1 MYAGYHIDACIQMG
15 GTFIMD
21 KCPYCGAETRQG
33 DNFCLNCG
41 NRLLSATPSPL
52 DQQAGI
58 SEATVATPEDWN
70 APAPSAASTN
80 EAWGA
85 NNSASGEAWGTNNS
99 TSGEAWGANSSAPAE
114 AWGVDNSA
122 SSGASWG
129 AADNVAS
136 TAAASV
142 ESLPTIRES
151 AGAGAT
157 AQATIEKIEEP
168 GYLTL
173 RSDSGEMLQEYPLD
187 KTEVV
192 IGRAPNSEILLSKD
206 KLTSRRHATVHYEN
220 GQYLLQD
227 EHSANG
233 TFVNAQQLDEDTPY
247 LLQDGDHVGIGEHEL
262 VFRASSVKHAA
273 VEDLP
278 TIAVPYE
285 SAQPATVYHAP
296 DDAPVAISPSV
307 DYSTSSVEPKAYDE
321 LVDYGQVE
329 PQASPVAEVAPVE
342 PAPVSSYEQQSGS
355 GASEPAPVAADAGT
369 PADGSTPVEGNITLN
384 RFSAIA
390 VPPLPDMTSLMAALS
405 SLDGQ
410 IMSLQGQFNATQD
423 ALKRHDT
430 EIGQTAGQL
439 RTSIR
444 RISERMETTIADV
457 ARSREA
463 LAWAELLQLMEDVMN
478 NPRDIEYVTKL
489 ARKARELNKVFQI
502 HQNVLNT
509 MAECNNQLR
518 SLIGEEK

>member
-1 MYAGYHIDACIQMG
+1 LHFCYNGQKFYVYAQYHIDACIQMG

-21 KCPYCGAETRQG
+21 KCPYCGADTRPG

-41 NRLLSATPSPL
+41 NRLLPATPSPS

-58 SEATVATPEDWN
+58 GEATVATPEDWN
-70 APAPSAASTN
+70 ASALNAAPAGSVS
-80 EAWGA
+80 WGA
-85 NNSASGEAWGTNNS
+85 DQAAAPAAEAPTML
-99 TSGEAWGANSSAPAE
+99 ESAPA
-114 AWGVDNSA
+114 V
-122 SSGASWG
+122 
-129 AADNVAS
+129 
-136 TAAASV
+136 
-142 ESLPTIRES
+142 
-151 AGAGAT
+151 AT
-157 AQATIEKIEEP
+157 AQATMDKIAEP
-168 GYLTL
+168 GYLVL
-173 RSDSGEMLQEYPLD
+173 RSDSGEALQEYPLD
-187 KTEVV
+187 KAEVV

-206 KLTSRRHATVHYEN
+206 KLTSRRHAIVSYEN

-233 TFVNAQQLDEDTPY
+233 TFVNAQQLEEGTPY

-262 VFRASSVKHAA
+262 VFRASSVKGSA

-278 TIAVPYE
+278 TVSVPYN
-285 SAQPATVYHAP
+285 SAQPETAYSGPADV
-296 DDAPVAISPSV
+296 SSV
-307 DYSTSSVEPKAYDE
+307 PTSRDEYSTYATSLEPDANEEPAVDDPAE
-321 LVDYGQVE
+321 LA
-329 PQASPVAEVAPVE
+329 PEVASASSADHAAVPT
-342 PAPVSSYEQQSGS
+342 SSYEEPAIS
-355 GASEPAPVAADAGT
+355 GASDPALAVPSYQSGASSNGQVDAGEAIDESV
-369 PADGSTPVEGNITLN
+369 PDDGRVTFS

-390 VPPLPDMTSLMAALS
+390 VPPLPDMSSLMAALS

-430 EIGQTAGQL
+430 EIVQTASQL
-439 RTSIR
+439 RDGIG
-444 RISERMETTIADV
+444 RISDRLENTIADV

-518 SLIGEEK
+518 SLIDDAK

>member
-1 MYAGYHIDACIQMG
+1 
-15 GTFIMD
+15 MD
-21 KCPYCGAETRQG
+21 KCPYCGADTRQG

-70 APAPSAASTN
+70 SSTPDVAPAN
-80 EAWGA
+80 I
-85 NNSASGEAWGTNNS
+85 
-99 TSGEAWGANSSAPAE
+99 SS
-114 AWGVDNSA
+114 WGVDY
-122 SSGASWG
+122 
-129 AADNVAS
+129 AAP

-142 ESLPTIRES
+142 EPPTVREP
-151 AGAGAT
+151 AT
-157 AQATIEKIEEP
+157 AQATLDKIEVP
-168 GYLTL
+168 GYFIL
-173 RSDSGEMLQEYPLD
+173 RSDSGETLQEYPLD

-233 TFVNAQQLDEDTPY
+233 TFVNAQQLEEGTPY
-247 LLQDGDHVGIGEHEL
+247 LLQDGDQVGIGEHEL
-262 VFRASSVKHAA
+262 VFRAPGVTGVEIENFPTMSVPYDSPIPETAYQAHDDSLA
-273 VEDLP
+273 
-278 TIAVPYE
+278 TIAIPDEYANSYVP
-285 SAQPATVYHAP
+285 APAEP
-296 DDAPVAISPSV
+296 D
-307 DYSTSSVEPKAYDE
+307 AYDE
-321 LVDYGQVE
+321 PVDYGQAE
-329 PQASPVAEVAPVE
+329 SPAAAEAELAPIGYDE
-342 PAPVSSYEQQSGS
+342 PAPLPAYEEQSGS
-355 GASEPAPVAADAGT
+355 GTPEPAPVATAYQLETATNEQADSGASS
-369 PADGSTPVEGNITLN
+369 DVSTPVEGNITLN
-384 RFSAIA
+384 RFSAIV
-390 VPPLPDMTSLMAALS
+390 VPPLPDMSSLMAALA

-423 ALKRHDT
+423 ALKRHNT
-430 EIGQTAGQL
+430 EIGLTAGQL
-439 RTSIR
+439 RSSIR
-444 RISERMETTIADV
+444 RISDRMETTIADV

-463 LAWAELLQLMEDVMN
+463 LAWVELSQLMEDVMN

-489 ARKARELNKVFQI
+489 ARKSRELNKVFQI

-518 SLIGEEK
+518 GLIGEEK